1 MSEEVKNSA
10 PRRPIHELSDRLISQ
25 IAAGEVI
32 ERPASVVKELVEN
45 SLDAGADDIE
55 IRLEEGGVKRIVVAD
70 NGCGIPKEELPLALK
85 RHATSKIRTL
95 TDLESV
101 ASFGFRGEAL
111 ASIDSVADVTVTSRT
126 RDADEAWAIGRE
138 GIGPAAGTPGTRIE
152 VKDLFYLT
160 PARRK
165 FLKSPA
171 TETAH
176 ILAQVERMALANPA
190 VRFRVFSNGRA
201 SVHFAAQETADRVFS
216 VMPGEFRQASR
227 RIEADAPGLHLE
239 GWVGLPT
246 LARARTDKQF
256 FFVNGR
262 FIRDRVLQH
271 AVKTA
276 YADVLHVQAQPM
288 FVLSLSINPAR
299 VDVNVHPQ
307 KSEVR
312 FRDSSLVHGFVSSA
326 IMRAIAHGAGEQAP
340 VELADTG
347 QTPAVLAVHPVPPVY
362 RPNVPAA
369 AGVFS
374 HGAGARSTA
383 PAPASHPKPLTEEQW
398 LSLYGG
404 SHVTPASETRPAQ
417 QSASGSSQGVFSDMM
432 ENAQAINQPL
442 GRAIAQIAGI
452 YILAENDRGLVIVD
466 MHAAHERINYEKL
479 KASAVGKDQ
488 VRMLVPAVFNVSDE
502 TMALF
507 EEHRDKFAG
516 FGLEVSA
523 AGEHA
528 LMLRAL
534 PAILAQG
541 KVDAAELVT
550 SLLEDFAR
558 FGDSNITEERR
569 NECLATMA
577 CHGSV
582 RAHRELTLPEMDALL
597 RDMER
602 TNRADQCNHGR
613 PTWTQLTLSD
623 LDKLFM
629 RGK

>member
-1 MSEEVKNSA
+1 
-10 PRRPIHELSDRLISQ
+10 
-25 IAAGEVI
+25 
-32 ERPASVVKELVEN
+32 
-45 SLDAGADDIE
+45 
-55 IRLEEGGVKRIVVAD
+55 
-70 NGCGIPKEELPLALK
+70 
-85 RHATSKIRTL
+85 
-95 TDLESV
+95 
-101 ASFGFRGEAL
+101 
-111 ASIDSVADVTVTSRT
+111 
-126 RDADEAWAIGRE
+126 
-138 GIGPAAGTPGTRIE
+138 
-152 VKDLFYLT
+152 
-160 PARRK
+160 
-165 FLKSPA
+165 
-171 TETAH
+171 
-176 ILAQVERMALANPA
+176 
-190 VRFRVFSNGRA
+190 
-201 SVHFAAQETADRVFS
+201 
-216 VMPGEFRQASR
+216 
-227 RIEADAPGLHLE
+227 
-239 GWVGLPT
+239 
-246 LARARTDKQF
+246 
-256 FFVNGR
+256 
-262 FIRDRVLQH
+262 
-271 AVKTA
+271 
-276 YADVLHVQAQPM
+276 
-288 FVLSLSINPAR
+288 
-299 VDVNVHPQ
+299 
-307 KSEVR
+307 
-312 FRDSSLVHGFVSSA
+312 
-326 IMRAIAHGAGEQAP
+326 
-340 VELADTG
+340 
-347 QTPAVLAVHPVPPVY
+347 
-362 RPNVPAA
+362 
-369 AGVFS
+369 
-374 HGAGARSTA
+374 
-383 PAPASHPKPLTEEQW
+383 
-398 LSLYGG
+398 
-404 SHVTPASETRPAQ
+404 
-417 QSASGSSQGVFSDMM
+417 MM

-602 TNRADQCNHGR
+602 TDRADQCNHGR